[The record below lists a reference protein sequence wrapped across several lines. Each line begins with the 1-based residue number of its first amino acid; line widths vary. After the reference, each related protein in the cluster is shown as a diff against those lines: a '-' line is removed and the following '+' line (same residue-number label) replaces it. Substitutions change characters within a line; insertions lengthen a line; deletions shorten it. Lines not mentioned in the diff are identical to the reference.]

1 MKINLTLFIVFQV
14 IGIVILSLMLFTP
27 NNILNQQDL
36 NIIVLWFG
44 AALTSIISIIT
55 WFKYQSSRCLRDGS
69 KVRKLVGFIVN
80 IPNITILSFPFIVV
94 VIAFFAVFVLGVSV
108 WSSPHRIRWPNK
120 SLNITWELP
129 PLSFIL
135 LKQEFM
141 PRTGLSLQLLRTL
154 RAIPSSFP
162 PYVNLAICRK

>member
-108 WSSPHRIRWPNK
+108 
-120 SLNITWELP
+120 
-129 PLSFIL
+129 
-135 LKQEFM
+135 
-141 PRTGLSLQLLRTL
+141 
-154 RAIPSSFP
+154 
-162 PYVNLAICRK
+162 